1 MRKKEQVKTL
11 LCLHIM
17 LMLYSL
23 SGICSKM
30 AAGQPFFS
38 VKFCLYYAVVI
49 ILLGAYAIGWQQMIK
64 RLPLTMAFANK
75 SVTVVW
81 GMIWGYMIFHEPV
94 TIGKV
99 LGACLVIGGVVLYAW
114 SDRR

>member
-1 MRKKEQVKTL
+1 MKKKEQVKTL

-30 AAGQPFFS
+30 AADQPFFS
-38 VKFCLYYAVVI
+38 FKFCLYYVVII
-49 ILLGAYAIGWQQMIK
+49 ILLGVYAIGWQQMIK

-81 GMIWGYMIFHEPV
+81 GMIWGYVIFHEPV

-114 SDRR
+114 SDGR